1 LRLLSKKIPGPELF
15 VNRLL
20 LDNRPVVLTVI
31 GLLIIVL
38 LLMIIVLILIKRGLL
53 SVGLIVTIWLWKGVG
68 VAVFEKL
75 LEPIV
80 VLIVV

>member
-1 LRLLSKKIPGPELF
+1 MRLLSKKIPGPELF
-15 VNRLL
+15 INRLL

-31 GLLIIVL
+31 GLWIIVF

-53 SVGLIVTIWLWKGVG
+53 LMRLIVTIWLWKGVG